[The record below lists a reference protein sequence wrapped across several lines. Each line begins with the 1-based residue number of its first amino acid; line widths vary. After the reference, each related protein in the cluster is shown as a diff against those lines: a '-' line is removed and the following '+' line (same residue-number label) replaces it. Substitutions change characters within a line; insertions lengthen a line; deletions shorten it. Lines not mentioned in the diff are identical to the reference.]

1 MIQDGYSIC
10 FNKWVLDTR
19 IKNELP
25 VLLIISSLC
34 AKTGECFASNTYF
47 ASLFDCTEVSI
58 SQKINKLIQYGY
70 ISADYEKR
78 GAQVQKRVL
87 RLKTFLTDD
96 LNVFYPAIKNFFK
109 DKNNKEDNNKKDN
122 KKEIYKESFEE
133 WWSFFPKQ
141 RAGNKKKALE
151 KYVKAIQEGLTED
164 FLLAKVKEYANS
176 DEVARGYACGAE
188 VYFSKCKYNNM
199 YAADGTNFDY
209 LEHSLK
215 GLENDL

>member
-10 FNKWVLDTR
+10 FNKWVLDTQ

-25 VLLIISSLC
+25 LLLIISSLC
-34 AKTGECFASNTYF
+34 AKTGECFASNSYF
-47 ASLFDCTEVSI
+47 ASLFNCTEVSV
-58 SQKINKLIQYGY
+58 SQKINKLIKCGY
-70 ISADYEKR
+70 LSVEYEKR
-78 GAQVQKRVL
+78 GAEIKKRVL

-96 LNVFYPAIKNFFK
+96 SNIFYPTIKNFFK
-109 DKNNKEDNNKKDN
+109 DKNNKEDNN

-151 KYVKAIQEGLTED
+151 KYIKAIKEGLTED

-176 DEVARGYACGAE
+176 DEVAKGYACGAE
-188 VYFSKCKYNNM
+188 VYFSKCKYNNE
-199 YAADGTNFDY
+199 YPAAQKGGYTRQFEGWENF
-209 LEHSLK
+209 
-215 GLENDL
+215 

>member
-25 VLLIISSLC
+25 LLLIISSLC

-47 ASLFDCTEVSI
+47 SSLFNCTEISV
-58 SQKINKLIQYGY
+58 SQKINKLIKCGY
-70 ISADYEKR
+70 LSVEYEKR

-96 LNVFYPAIKNFFK
+96 LNIFYPTIKNIFK
-109 DKNNKEDNNKKDN
+109 DNNISVNNKKDN

-151 KYVKAIQEGLTED
+151 KYVKALQEGLTEN

-176 DEVARGYACGAE
+176 DEVAKGYACGAE
-188 VYFSKCKYNNM
+188 VYFNKCKYNNE
-199 YAADGTNFDY
+199 YASDGTNFDY

-215 GLENDL
+215 GLKNDL